1 MVEFGGLNMKNRTAF
16 KAAFPYTI
24 PVLAGYLFMGMAFGI
39 LLQSK
44 GYHFGWAFFM
54 ALFMYAGSMQ
64 FVAINLLT
72 GGFHLLHTAFMTLMV
87 NARHLFYGLSMLE
100 KFKNMGSKK
109 PYMVFSLTD
118 ETYSLLCSVKPPDHV
133 DKNWFY
139 FFIALLNQSY
149 WITGCTLGAILGSLI
164 TFNSKGIDFVMTA
177 LFVVIFIGQ
186 WKSNPNHMPACIGV
200 GTTVLCLLI
209 FGATNFLLPSMLCIL
224 VLLTVMRKK
233 IEENHTHDL
242 NR

>member
-1 MVEFGGLNMKNRTAF
+1 MQKKTAL
-16 KAAFPYTI
+16 KAAFPHTI
-24 PVLAGYLFMGMAFGI
+24 PVLAGYIFMGMAFGI

-54 ALFMYAGSMQ
+54 AVFIYAGSMQ

-72 GGFHLLHTAFMTLMV
+72 GGFNLLYTAFMTLMV

-100 KFKNMGSKK
+100 KFRNMGAKK

-118 ETYSLLCSVKPPDHV
+118 ETYSLLCSVKPPENIS
-133 DKNWFY
+133 KNWFY
-139 FFIALLNQSY
+139 FFISLFNQFY
-149 WITGCTLGAILGSLI
+149 WIIGCTLGAILGSLI

-186 WKSNPNHMPACIGV
+186 WKSNKNHIPAQIGIIA
-200 GTTVLCLLI
+200 TVLCLLV
-209 FGATNFLLPSMLCIL
+209 FGSANFLVPSMLCIL
-224 VLLTVMRKK
+224 LLLTILRKK
-233 IEENHTHDL
+233 IEEKNTYDF